1 MVLDEAEAIRDS
13 ILLVAKLM
21 AVAAKTAPKAKG
33 VDNIVIKVVNSR
45 EELEALAKKMEELAE
60 VYREERWRRD
70 ADNVRRSEA
79 LVLIGCKV
87 VNIGVETPRLWNLN
101 ADTVLSIVNLGIAIG
116 SAVKT
121 ASVFNIDNR
130 VMFTAGVAAQELK
143 LVDADF
149 VFGIPL
155 SATAKNIYFDRVWP
169 PSKSK

>member
-1 MVLDEAEAIRDS
+1 MVLNEVEAIKDS
-13 ILLVAKLM
+13 VILAAKFM
-21 AVAAKTAPKAKG
+21 VVAAKTAPKAKG
-33 VDNIVIKVVNSR
+33 VDNIVIKVIDSK

-70 ADNVRRSEA
+70 ADNVRKSDA
-79 LVLIGCKV
+79 LVLIGCKI

-101 ADTVLSIVNLGIAIG
+101 ADIVLSIINLGIAIG

-121 ASVFNIDNR
+121 ASILNIDNR

-149 VFGIPL
+149 VFGVPL
-155 SATAKNIYFDRVWP
+155 SATAKSIYFDRIWP
-169 PSKSK
+169 PQKSS